1 MARRDGNEIAE
12 KLSRIF
18 TPQRL
23 QQLKFAS
30 VVTIMVSL
38 CGIFL
43 WYLFA
48 PKPAPQQA
56 GMDGY
61 NVTIPEATVKPAETD
76 KRKVYEQ
83 ERYEQQRR
91 EKLQSLGDV
100 TDDRLPVT
108 GEMADA
114 TAPAAPTAI
123 GESDA
128 AYRRISGEMV
138 GFYTPPRND
147 AEVEALKEQVA
158 ALQSQLDAE
167 RRQPDPLALAE
178 EQYKLARKY
187 LGGGTAVDEE
197 AVEQAKQRRDSR
209 LSVMRP
215 VREGEVERRCRPPD
229 HQYDERSLDTRPA
242 GGFHRRAQP
251 RIPDSRGA
259 YGRKRRSDREGLR
272 RRNAGNPCRK
282 HGAAAASGGCAYRRY
297 GDSPQHPVI
306 RSCDNL
312 RDAAASRRIVRRIR
326 RAHLRSRSLGIRS
339 RRTAGA
345 QRSELP
351 RTHGPQGCA
360 GFRRAD
366 SRHERQRHPF
376 GRAAGVVRA
385 GARRIAGVVAICRR
399 ETPRGEDHPQSQ
411 PSAIIDFQTAV
422 KMKRDLIYLT
432 LIAALM
438 TAAQVTAQTAPEAPA
453 EIRPLRIEAGFSKTV
468 HILFP
473 SPVTYID
480 IGSMDIIAGKADG
493 AGNVVRVKAAVRN
506 FTTETN
512 LTVIT
517 EDGGFFTFDVHYAE
531 NPAVSTVNISAP
543 KQPAVENGSTQ
554 PEPASAE
561 GRVLLQEVGREK
573 PATVKRVLSDIYR
586 QSRIDVKGVRTKK
599 YGIGVEVLG
608 IYVHNDVIYIHTM
621 ISNETNIS
629 FEVDARQFIVAD
641 RKLAKRTAQQQTPL
655 EILRVCNDPTVVRGH
670 QRQRTVFALQKFTI
684 PDDKVLLLEIIERN
698 GARHQTVEIPAKEL
712 LDAKLL

>member
-1 MARRDGNEIAE
+1 
-12 KLSRIF
+12 
-18 TPQRL
+18 
-23 QQLKFAS
+23 
-30 VVTIMVSL
+30 
-38 CGIFL
+38 
-43 WYLFA
+43 
-48 PKPAPQQA
+48 
-56 GMDGY
+56 
-61 NVTIPEATVKPAETD
+61 
-76 KRKVYEQ
+76 
-83 ERYEQQRR
+83 
-91 EKLQSLGDV
+91 
-100 TDDRLPVT
+100 
-108 GEMADA
+108 
-114 TAPAAPTAI
+114 
-123 GESDA
+123 
-128 AYRRISGEMV
+128 
-138 GFYTPPRND
+138 
-147 AEVEALKEQVA
+147 
-158 ALQSQLDAE
+158 
-167 RRQPDPLALAE
+167 
-178 EQYKLARKY
+178 
-187 LGGGTAVDEE
+187 
-197 AVEQAKQRRDSR
+197 
-209 LSVMRP
+209 
-215 VREGEVERRCRPPD
+215 
-229 HQYDERSLDTRPA
+229 
-242 GGFHRRAQP
+242 
-251 RIPDSRGA
+251 
-259 YGRKRRSDREGLR
+259 
-272 RRNAGNPCRK
+272 
-282 HGAAAASGGCAYRRY
+282 
-297 GDSPQHPVI
+297 
-306 RSCDNL
+306 
-312 RDAAASRRIVRRIR
+312 
-326 RAHLRSRSLGIRS
+326 
-339 RRTAGA
+339 
-345 QRSELP
+345 
-351 RTHGPQGCA
+351 
-360 GFRRAD
+360 
-366 SRHERQRHPF
+366 
-376 GRAAGVVRA
+376 
-385 GARRIAGVVAICRR
+385 
-399 ETPRGEDHPQSQ
+399 
-411 PSAIIDFQTAV
+411 
-422 KMKRDLIYLT
+422 MKRDLIYLT

-517 EDGGFFTFDVHYAE
+517 EDGGFFSFDVHYAE
-531 NPAVSTVNISAP
+531 NPAVSTINISAP
-543 KQPAVENGSTQ
+543 KQTTVESGSTQ

-586 QSRIDVKGVRTKK
+586 QNRMDVKGIRTKK